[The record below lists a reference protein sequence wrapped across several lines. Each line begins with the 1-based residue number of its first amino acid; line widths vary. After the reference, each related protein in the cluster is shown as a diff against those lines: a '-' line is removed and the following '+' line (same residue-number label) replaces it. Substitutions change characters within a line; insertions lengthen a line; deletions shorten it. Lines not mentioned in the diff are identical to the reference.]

1 MMRKATE
8 APGRRSTRPSE
19 IGTEVTPGRGHLV
32 MPTERN
38 AIRGHLAATVRHHP
52 DHTAAIAELRGE
64 LRAAGLAEHIRR
76 AVHAAPPLTAEQRLR
91 LASLL
96 TGPVGGVTDA

>member
-1 MMRKATE
+1 
-8 APGRRSTRPSE
+8 
-19 IGTEVTPGRGHLV
+19 

-52 DHTAAIAELRGE
+52 DDTAAIAELRGE
-64 LRAAGLAEHIRR
+64 LRTRRVEDYIRR
-76 AVHAAPPLTAEQRLR
+76 AVDDAPPLTAEQRLR